1 MWEEIAKAIPIYFSA
16 MIKFIVGPLG
26 GYTIGLNLFTT
37 IITTVASMMTVV
49 LVLSF
54 FGDVLRKK
62 VFSSY
67 YLKRKKFSERNRK
80 LITVWRKYGLPGVAA
95 LTPLLLTP
103 IGGTLLALSFG
114 TPKNKLIFY
123 MFVSASVW
131 SVVFSTATYFFGDEL
146 ISLFNIEWRP

>member
-37 IITTVASMMTVV
+37 IITTVASTMTVV

-54 FGDVLRKK
+54 FGDVLRKR
-62 VFSSY
+62 VFASY

-80 LITVWRKYGLPGVAA
+80 LITIWRKYGLPGVAA

-131 SVVFSTATYFFGDEL
+131 SVVFSTAIYFFGDEL
-146 ISLFNIEWRP
+146 ISFFNIEWRP

>member
-1 MWEEIAKAIPIYFSA
+1 
-16 MIKFIVGPLG
+16 
-26 GYTIGLNLFTT
+26 
-37 IITTVASMMTVV
+37 MMTVV